1 MTQISF
7 KSAGVSAR
15 TINLTGPTA
24 IQPTGIPAGVIGPSL
39 KGPAYVPVTVATSQD
54 FNVIFGNP
62 TDNFNYGPLSVS
74 EWLRNQGSAT
84 YIRVLGIGNG
94 QARTTDGLNAG
105 RVVNAGFVVG
115 DLQPQ
120 EDGNLVA
127 NPYANAGGELGRTY
141 FLGCFMSQSL
151 NSSVFTDAGL
161 PSAGVPIV
169 RAVLLAPSGVLLSL
183 SSARDTNNAI
193 TSATVGAV
201 GSALGASTGSLV
213 LSASRQEFVML
224 LNGHKGN
231 DTQNPNVLTA
241 SFDIEAPNYFG
252 NVFNTDP
259 DNFQK
264 AGHLLYAEYKLSPS
278 LAVPTGSSIVVAA
291 SGSTGVEN
299 IAFLITGSVARNSG
313 SSTAPNYENFEDRFR
328 TAKSPWV
335 VSQKFGGAVQNLF
348 RVHSLDDG
356 SYPNA
361 QIKFS
366 IENITP
372 SNTSD
377 PYGIFDLVVRSFSDN
392 DKAKVVL
399 ESFRGVSLNPGS
411 DRYIAKVVGDYN
423 TYYDLDQTLSAQKL
437 ITVGDYTNNS
447 KYIRVEM
454 ADKVA
459 AAEVDPS
466 ALPFGVRGLPHLVT
480 SGSALASQVD
490 ANYYQISTNIFNG
503 TVQMPV
509 PFRQNL
515 NRGTGAAQSADP
527 GLYWGIQFE
536 QKISA
541 TELNSSTVPDVTLES
556 LTKYF
561 PDFQKGFV
569 NVVVSDNAGV
579 ADGANGIVD
588 ADRFNNNLFSLGN
601 IRVPYISG
609 STSVDTVNVVSWSYV
624 RQGGITTDTVNFTR
638 ALAVD
643 DLLDPTVRRLSKFN
657 FCLQGG
663 FDGVRIFDKQ
673 TRLFTDVA
681 VYQEMQHSNR
691 GTINGATVSAYN
703 KALDLISDAT
713 EVDIQLLTIPGL
725 RHPIITDRALQVVED
740 RFDALYIMDIQEK
753 DINNNLVS
761 SSNQIVSVPN
771 TVLDFT
777 GRGIN
782 TSFGAAYFP
791 DVVLRDTVNNTVR
804 QVPPSVAVLGAF
816 GKNDSVSYPWF
827 APAGFTR
834 GALETTLETSVQLSR
849 LNLDDL
855 YSARLNP
862 LTSFPGSGGV
872 VVWGQKTMLTKES
885 ALERVNVRRLLIDLR
900 RQVKRIAN
908 RIVFEQ
914 GLPETLARFSQLVTP
929 ILKRVQ
935 DQNGVDRYLVK
946 IDTSTTTQADFE
958 NKTIR
963 GKIYI
968 QPTRTLEFL
977 SIDFVLSNPG
987 TI

>member
-1 MTQISF
+1 MTEISF

-62 TDNFNYGPLSVS
+62 TSDFNYGPLAVT
-74 EWLRNQGSAT
+74 EWLRNQRSAT
-84 YIRVLGIGNG
+84 YIRVLGVGNG
-94 QARTTDGLNAG
+94 QARTTNGTNIG
-105 RVVNAGFVVG
+105 KVVNAGFVVG
-115 DLQPQ
+115 DQQPA
-120 EDGNLVA
+120 EDGRLADNS
-127 NPYANAGGELGRTY
+127 YANAGGDEGRTY
-141 FLGCFMSQSL
+141 FLGCIMSQSL
-151 NSSVFTDAGL
+151 NSSIFSDAAL
-161 PSAGVPIV
+161 PAQGNLIV
-169 RAVLLAPSGVLLSL
+169 RAVLMAPSGVLLRL
-183 SSARDTNNAI
+183 SSSIETDNGIASTTLGTD
-193 TSATVGAV
+193 ATAK
-201 GSALGASTGSLV
+201 GSVTGSLN
-213 LSASRQEFVML
+213 LASSRQEFVML
-224 LNGHKGN
+224 LNGHKGTN
-231 DTQNPNVLTA
+231 ALYPLAITA

-252 NVFNTDP
+252 NIFNTDP
-259 DNFQK
+259 YK
-264 AGHLLYAEYKLSPS
+264 LEEAGHLLYAEYKIHPS
-278 LAVPTGSSIVVAA
+278 LAVPTGSGVIT
-291 SGSTGVEN
+291 GSAGGNVEN
-299 IAFLITGSVARNSG
+299 IAFLITGSAARNLG
-313 SSTAPNYENFEDRFR
+313 SATQPNFENFEDRFR

-335 VSQKFGGAVQNLF
+335 TSQKFGGSSQNLF
-348 RVHSLDDG
+348 RIHALDDG
-356 SYPNA
+356 AYPNSE
-361 QIKFS
+361 IKFS

-377 PYGIFDLVVRSFSDN
+377 PYGTFDLVVRDFSDN
-392 DKAKVVL
+392 DKAKIVI
-399 ESFRGVSLNPGS
+399 EAFRGLSLNPGS
-411 DRYIAKVVGDYN
+411 DKYVAKVVGDYY
-423 TYYDLDQTLSAQKL
+423 TYLDLDQSTAAQKL
-437 ITVGDYTNNS
+437 ITVGDYPNNS
-447 KYIRVEM
+447 KYIRVEV
-454 ADKVA
+454 DSKVA
-459 AAEVDPS
+459 SAEVDPS
-466 ALPFGVRGLPHLVT
+466 ALPFGVRGMPHLVT
-480 SGSALASQVD
+480 SGSALAAFADSS
-490 ANYYQISTNIFNG
+490 YYPSVTNLFSAV
-503 TVQMPV
+503 TQMPV

-515 NRGTGAAQSADP
+515 NRGTGAALSADP
-527 GLYWGIQFE
+527 GLYWGVQFE

-541 TELNSSTVPDVTLES
+541 TELNSSTVPEAS
-556 LTKYF
+556 LQSFASYF
-561 PDFQKGFV
+561 PDFQTGYV
-569 NVVVSDNAGV
+569 NFSVFDNAG
-579 ADGANGIVD
+579 APDGANGIID
-588 ADRFNNNLFSLGN
+588 CDRFNNNGFSLEN
-601 IRVPYISG
+601 LRVPYVSG
-609 STSVDTVNVVSWSYV
+609 STTVDTVNVVSWSYV
-624 RQGGITTDTVNFTR
+624 RQGGVTTNTSNFTR
-638 ALAVD
+638 ALTVA
-643 DLLDPTVRRLSKFN
+643 DLADPTVRRLSKFN

-663 FDGVRIFDKQ
+663 FDGVRIFNKD
-673 TRLFTDVA
+673 TRNMTDLA
-681 VYQEMQHSNR
+681 IYQEMQHSNR
-691 GTINGATVSAYN
+691 GTINGPTVTSYN

-713 EVDIQLLTIPGL
+713 EVDVQLLAIPGV
-725 RHPIITDRALQVVED
+725 RHPIITDRALQVVES
-740 RFDALYIMDIQEK
+740 RFDALYLMDIQQK
-753 DINNNLVS
+753 DVSNNLVS

-777 GRGIN
+777 TRGVDS
-782 TSFGAAYFP
+782 SFGAVYFP
-791 DVVLRDTVNNTVR
+791 DVMIQDSVNNAVR

-834 GALETTLETSVQLSR
+834 GALESTLEASVQLSR

-855 YSARLNP
+855 YSSRINP

-872 VVWGQKTMLTKES
+872 VVWGQKTVLAKES